1 MRESFRLLY
10 YRSCCLFLF
19 IFLFLPVAERS
30 RASCFWTFI
39 NYCSFLFD
47 RVRIIFLFCCFFF
60 LRKCF
65 APLPLKEKNSFV
77 FVQELFPFFVLYQ
90 FFCFLLF
97 LVRTSS
103 SSSLSHSATK
113 NKKKKKK
120 NQLLVI
126 VEPFCHL
133 ASCCFR
139 SLFFVYLIK
148 VSVFI
153 SWPGSQIIKKRFL
166 EFLRIFLFIVA
177 NLSRT
182 GALQNILLT

>member
-103 SSSLSHSATK
+103 SSLLSHSATRIKKRKRKTSFSSSLSHSAT
-113 NKKKKKK
+113 
-120 NQLLVI
+120 LR
-126 VEPFCHL
+126 PA
-133 ASCCFR
+133 ASG
-139 SLFFVYLIK
+139 LF
-148 VSVFI
+148 
-153 SWPGSQIIKKRFL
+153 
-166 EFLRIFLFIVA
+166 FLFIS
-177 NLSRT
+177 SRSVSLYH
-182 GALQNILLT
+182 GPDLK